1 MSLLKINDLK
11 CHYLTDSNTVRAVDG
26 ISFEIEEGEILGIVG
41 ESGSGKTT
49 VAFGIMGLL
58 PENTASSGEILY
70 RDEVISSLSESEID
84 RFRWKDIAIVFQ
96 NGLEVMNPV
105 MKVGVQV
112 MEPMVRHLDISP
124 DKARSKCTDLFRTVG
139 LDPKWMDLYPHQL
152 SGGMR
157 QRALIAMALSC
168 DPKLL
173 ILDEVT
179 SALDAFT
186 RKEIRDLLVGLQRK
200 NGYTML
206 MISHDITFVSSLAAR
221 IAVIY
226 SGKIVETG
234 PVKDLLV
241 SPLHPYTR
249 GLVHSTPDI
258 FVYKDLWGIP
268 GDVPAGDEFRGC
280 PFSPRCTQKI
290 DICKK
295 ASPVLMPAGDGREIA
310 CHRGGIAGILVA
322 RNLSFSYRLPDGEYL
337 QAVDNVNLEVREGE
351 VLAVVGQTGS
361 GKSTLAH
368 ILANVIRPECG
379 EVLFMGGNVSGENYG
394 NRFNGIQIVFQDP
407 FSSTSNRF
415 TVFDAVKEPLYINK
429 IGSNGDRLQMVKNAL
444 ELVRL
449 PNNDNFLSKYCGELS
464 GGQRQRVALARA
476 MVMEPKL
483 LIADEITSALDV
495 STSANVLRLL
505 KGLQNRRGFA
515 MIYISHDLSLTLK
528 IADRIAVMDS
538 GKIVE
543 MGNSHDV
550 MLSPSDEYT
559 KRLVGSRIGLCCHNH
574 PAL

>member
-1 MSLLKINDLK
+1 MSLLKVNNLK
-11 CHYLTDSNTVRAVDG
+11 CHYLTDSNTVKAVDG

-49 VAFGIMGLL
+49 VALGIMGLL
-58 PENTASSGEILY
+58 PENTAIFGEILY
-70 RDEVISSLSESEID
+70 REEVLSSLPEPEMD
-84 RFRWKDIAIVFQ
+84 KLRWKDIAIVFQ
-96 NGLEVMNPV
+96 NSLEVMNPV
-105 MKVGVQV
+105 MRVGVQV
-112 MEPMVRHLDISP
+112 TEPMIRHLDISSEM
-124 DKARSKCTDLFRTVG
+124 ARSKCADLFRTVG
-139 LDPKWMDLYPHQL
+139 LDPKWMDSYPHQL

-157 QRALIAMALSC
+157 QRVLLAMALSC

-186 RKEIRDLLVGLQRK
+186 RKEIRDLLVDLQKK

-206 MISHDITFVSSLAAR
+206 MISHDITFVSSVASR
-221 IAVIY
+221 IAVMY
-226 SGKIVETG
+226 SGRVVESG
-234 PVKDLLV
+234 PVKDILV
-241 SPLHPYTR
+241 SPRHPYTR

-268 GDVPAGDEFRGC
+268 GDIPAGDGFKGC

-290 DICKK
+290 EICSK
-295 ASPVLMPAGDGREIA
+295 ASPALMPAGDGREIA
-310 CHRGGIAGILVA
+310 CHRGGIANLLEA
-322 RNLSFSYRLPDGEYL
+322 RDLNFNYRLPNGKYL

-351 VLAVVGQTGS
+351 VLAIVGQTGS

-368 ILANVIRPECG
+368 LLANVIKPESG
-379 EVLFMGGNVSGENYG
+379 EVLFMDGNVSRGNYG
-394 NRFNGIQIVFQDP
+394 KRFNGIQIVFQDP
-407 FSSTSNRF
+407 FSSTSSRF
-415 TVFDAVKEPLYINK
+415 TVLDAVKEPLYINK

-449 PNNDNFLSKYCGELS
+449 PSTDNFLSKYCGELS

-476 MVMEPKL
+476 MVMQPKL

-528 IADRIAVMDS
+528 IADRIAVMNS

-550 MLSPSDEYT
+550 MLSPSHEYT
-559 KRLVGSRIGLCCHNH
+559 KRLVGSRIGLCCHNN
-574 PAL
+574 

>member
-1 MSLLKINDLK
+1 MSLLKVNNLK
-11 CHYLTDSNTVRAVDG
+11 CHYLTDSNTVKAVDG

-49 VAFGIMGLL
+49 VALGIMGLL
-58 PENTASSGEILY
+58 PENTAIFGEILY
-70 RDEVISSLSESEID
+70 REEVLSSLPEPEMD
-84 RFRWKDIAIVFQ
+84 KLRWKDIAIVFQ
-96 NGLEVMNPV
+96 NSLEVMNPV
-105 MKVGVQV
+105 MRVGVQV
-112 MEPMVRHLDISP
+112 TEPMIRHLDISSEM
-124 DKARSKCTDLFRTVG
+124 ARSKCADLFRTVG
-139 LDPKWMDLYPHQL
+139 LDPKWMDSYPHQL

-157 QRALIAMALSC
+157 QRVLLAMALSC

-186 RKEIRDLLVGLQRK
+186 RKEIRDLLVDLQKK

-206 MISHDITFVSSLAAR
+206 MISHDITFVSSVASR
-221 IAVIY
+221 IAVMY
-226 SGKIVETG
+226 SGRVVESG
-234 PVKDLLV
+234 PVKDILV
-241 SPLHPYTR
+241 SPRHPYTR

-268 GDVPAGDEFRGC
+268 GDIPAGDGFKGC

-290 DICKK
+290 EICSK
-295 ASPVLMPAGDGREIA
+295 ASPALMPAGDGREIA
-310 CHRGGIAGILVA
+310 CHRGGIANLLEA
-322 RNLSFSYRLPDGEYL
+322 RDLNFNYRLPNGKYL

-351 VLAVVGQTGS
+351 VLAIVGQTGS

-368 ILANVIRPECG
+368 LLANVIKPESG
-379 EVLFMGGNVSGENYG
+379 EVLFMDGNVSRGNYG
-394 NRFNGIQIVFQDP
+394 KRFNGIQIVFQDP
-407 FSSTSNRF
+407 FSSTSSRF
-415 TVFDAVKEPLYINK
+415 TVLDAVKEPLYINK

-449 PNNDNFLSKYCGELS
+449 PSTDNFLSKYCGELS
-464 GGQRQRVALARA
+464 GGQRQRVALART
-476 MVMEPKL
+476 MVMQPKL

-528 IADRIAVMDS
+528 IADRIAVMNS

-550 MLSPSDEYT
+550 MLSPSHEYT
-559 KRLVGSRIGLCCHNH
+559 KRLVGSRIGLCCHNN
-574 PAL
+574 

>member
-1 MSLLKINDLK
+1 MSLLKINDFK
-11 CHYLTDSNTVRAVDG
+11 CHYLTDIDTVKAVDG
-26 ISFEIEEGEILGIVG
+26 ISFEIEKGEILGIVG

-49 VAFGIMGLL
+49 VALGIMGLL
-58 PENTASSGEILY
+58 PENTAISGEILY
-70 RDEVISSLSESEID
+70 RDELISSLPEPEMD
-84 RFRWKDIAIVFQ
+84 KFRWKDIAIVFQ
-96 NGLEVMNPV
+96 NSLEVLNPV

-112 MEPMVRHLDISP
+112 REPMIKHLDISP
-124 DKARSKCTDLFRTVG
+124 EKAQSKCADLFRKVG
-139 LDPKWMDLYPHQL
+139 LDPEWMDSYPHQL

-157 QRALIAMALSC
+157 QRVLLAMALSC

-186 RKEIRDLLVGLQRK
+186 RKEIRDLLVDLQKK
-200 NGYTML
+200 NGHTML
-206 MISHDITFVSSLAAR
+206 MISHDITFVSSVASR
-221 IAVIY
+221 IAVMY
-226 SGKIVETG
+226 SGRVVETG
-234 PVKDLLV
+234 PVRDILV
-241 SPLHPYTR
+241 SPRHPYTR

-268 GDVPAGDEFRGC
+268 GDVPTGDEFKGC

-290 DICKK
+290 EICSKV
-295 ASPVLMPAGDGREIA
+295 SPVLTPIGDGREIA
-310 CHRGGIAGILVA
+310 CHRGGIADLLVA
-322 RNLSFSYRLPDGEYL
+322 KNLSFSYRLPDGNDL

-351 VLAVVGQTGS
+351 VLAIVGQTGS

-379 EVLFMGGNVSGENYG
+379 EVLFMDGNVVGGNYG
-394 NRFNGIQIVFQDP
+394 SRFNGIQIVFQDP

-415 TVFDAVKEPLYINK
+415 TVLDAIKEPLYINK
-429 IGSNGDRLQMVKNAL
+429 IGSNGDRLKMVKSTL

-449 PNNDNFLSKYCGELS
+449 PSTDNFLSKYCGELS

-495 STSANVLRLL
+495 STSANILRLL

-528 IADRIAVMDS
+528 IADRIAVMNS

-559 KRLVGSRIGLCCHNH
+559 KRLVGSRIGLCCHTH
-574 PAL
+574 

>member
-1 MSLLKINDLK
+1 MSLLKVNDLK
-11 CHYLTDSNTVRAVDG
+11 CRYMTDIDTVRAVDG
-26 ISFEIEEGEILGIVG
+26 ISFEIEEGEVLGIVG

-49 VAFGIMGLL
+49 VALGIMGLL
-58 PENTASSGEILY
+58 PENTAVSGEILY
-70 RDEVISSLSESEID
+70 RDELISSLPESRMD
-84 RFRWKDIAIVFQ
+84 KFRWKDIAIVFQ
-96 NGLEVMNPV
+96 NSLEVLNPV
-105 MKVGVQV
+105 LKIGVQV
-112 MEPMVRHLDISP
+112 TEPMLKHLGISS
-124 DKARSKCTDLFRTVG
+124 DRARGKCADLFRTVG
-139 LDPKWMDLYPHQL
+139 LDPKWMDSYPHQL

-157 QRALIAMALSC
+157 QRVLLAMALSC

-186 RKEIRDLLVGLQRK
+186 RKEIRDLLVNLQKK

-206 MISHDITFVSSLAAR
+206 MISHDITFVSSVASR
-221 IAVIY
+221 IAVMY
-226 SGKIVETG
+226 SGRVVETG
-234 PVKDLLV
+234 PVRDILV
-241 SPLHPYTR
+241 SPRHPYTR

-268 GDVPAGDEFRGC
+268 GDVPAGDEFKGC

-290 DICKK
+290 DICSKV
-295 ASPVLMPAGDGREIA
+295 SPVLMPAGGREIA
-310 CHRGGIAGILVA
+310 CHRGGIAGLLEA
-322 RNLSFSYRLPDGEYL
+322 RNLSFRYRLPDGEYL
-337 QAVDNVNLEVREGE
+337 QAVEDVNLEVKEGE

-368 ILANVIRPECG
+368 LLANVIRPELG
-379 EVLFMGGNVSGENYG
+379 EVLFMGGNVNRG
-394 NRFNGIQIVFQDP
+394 NFGNSLNGIQIVFQDP

-415 TVFDAVKEPLYINK
+415 TVLDAVKEPLYINK

-444 ELVRL
+444 GLVRL
-449 PNNDNFLSKYCGELS
+449 PGNDNFLKKYCGELS

-495 STSANVLRLL
+495 STSANILRLL

-528 IADRIAVMDS
+528 IADRVAVMNS

-543 MGNSHDV
+543 VGNSHDV
-550 MLSPSDEYT
+550 MLSPAEEYT
-559 KRLVGSRIGLCCHNH
+559 KRLVGSRLGLCCHNH
-574 PAL
+574 

>member
-1 MSLLKINDLK
+1 MSLLKVNDLK
-11 CHYLTDSNTVRAVDG
+11 CHYLTDIDTVRAVDG
-26 ISFEIEEGEILGIVG
+26 ISFEIKEGEILGIVG

-49 VAFGIMGLL
+49 VALGIMGLL
-58 PENTASSGEILY
+58 PENTVISGEILY
-70 RDEVISSLSESEID
+70 RNKVISSLPDSEMD
-84 RFRWKDIAIVFQ
+84 KFRWKDIAIVFQ
-96 NGLEVMNPV
+96 NSLEVLNPV
-105 MKVGVQV
+105 MKVGFQV
-112 MEPMVRHLDISP
+112 TEPMIRHLDLSSE
-124 DKARSKCTDLFRTVG
+124 KAQRKCADLFRNVG
-139 LDPKWMDLYPHQL
+139 LDPKWMNLYPHQL

-157 QRALIAMALSC
+157 QRVLLAMALSC

-186 RKEIRDLLVGLQRK
+186 RKEIRDLLVCLQKK
-200 NGYTML
+200 NNYTML
-206 MISHDITFVSSLAAR
+206 MISHDITFVSSVASM
-221 IAVIY
+221 IAVMY
-226 SGKIVETG
+226 SGKVVETG
-234 PVKDLLV
+234 PVRDILV
-241 SPLHPYTR
+241 SPRHPYTR
-249 GLVHSTPDI
+249 GLVNSTPDI

-268 GDVPAGDEFRGC
+268 GDVPAGDEFKGC
-280 PFSPRCTQKI
+280 SFSPRCTQKI
-290 DICKK
+290 DICNKT
-295 ASPVLMPAGDGREIA
+295 SPVLMPVGGGREIA
-310 CHRGGIAGILVA
+310 CHRGGIAGLLVA

-337 QAVDNVNLEVREGE
+337 RAVDNINLEVGEGE
-351 VLAVVGQTGS
+351 VLAIVGQTGS

-368 ILANVIRPECG
+368 ILANVIRPESG
-379 EVLFMGGNVSGENYG
+379 EVLFTGGNVSKGNYG
-394 NRFNGIQIVFQDP
+394 NRFDGIQIVFQDP

-415 TVFDAVKEPLYINK
+415 TVLDAVKEPLYINK
-429 IGSNGDRLQMVKNAL
+429 IGSNGERLQMVKNAL
-444 ELVRL
+444 EFVHL
-449 PNNDNFLSKYCGELS
+449 PSNEDFLRKYCSELS

-495 STSANVLRLL
+495 STSANMLRLL

-528 IADRIAVMDS
+528 IADRIAVMNS

-559 KRLVGSRIGLCCHNH
+559 KRLVSSRIGLCCHTH
-574 PAL
+574 QV

>member
-1 MSLLKINDLK
+1 MSLLKVNDLK
-11 CHYLTDSNTVRAVDG
+11 CHYITDINTVRAVDG

-49 VAFGIMGLL
+49 VALSIMGLL
-58 PENTASSGEILY
+58 PENTAVSGETLY
-70 RDEVISSLSESEID
+70 RDHVISSLPESEMD

-96 NGLEVMNPV
+96 NSLEVMNPV
-105 MKVGVQV
+105 LKVGFQV
-112 MEPMVRHLDISP
+112 MEPMIRHLGISP
-124 DKARSKCTDLFRTVG
+124 ERARSKCADLFRTVG
-139 LDPKWMDLYPHQL
+139 LDPEWMDSFPHQL

-157 QRALIAMALSC
+157 QRVLLAMALSC

-186 RKEIRDLLVGLQRK
+186 RKEIRDLLVSLQKK

-206 MISHDITFVSSLAAR
+206 MISHDITFVSSVASR
-221 IAVIY
+221 IAVMY
-226 SGKIVETG
+226 SGKVVETG
-234 PVKDLLV
+234 PVRDILV

-268 GDVPAGDEFRGC
+268 GDVPAGDGFNGC

-290 DICKK
+290 GICNSV
-295 ASPVLMPAGDGREIA
+295 SPALKPAGNGREIA
-310 CHRGGIAGILVA
+310 CHRGGIAGIMVA
-322 RNLSFSYRLPDGEYL
+322 RNLSFSYRLPDGGYL
-337 QAVDNVNLEVREGE
+337 QAVEDVSLEVREGE
-351 VLAVVGQTGS
+351 VLAIVGQTGS

-368 ILANVIRPECG
+368 ILANVIKPERG
-379 EVLFMGGNVSGENYG
+379 EVLFMEGDVRKGKYG
-394 NRFNGIQIVFQDP
+394 NRVNGIQIVFQDP

-415 TVFDAVKEPLYINK
+415 TVLDAVKEPLYINK
-429 IGSNGDRLQMVKNAL
+429 IGSNGDRLQMVKSAL

-449 PNNDNFLSKYCGELS
+449 PTTDNFLRKYCGELS

-495 STSANVLRLL
+495 STSANILRLL

-528 IADRIAVMDS
+528 IADRIAVMNS

-574 PAL
+574 